1 MLNDTVSF
9 PGVLNDIVPCVIVV
23 GSVLIFVTKK
33 SNCEELA
40 NNLRLKDFN
49 GELMSSL
56 LTFIL
61 VQSH

>member
-1 MLNDTVSF
+1 ML
-9 PGVLNDIVPCVIVV
+9 VV

-49 GELMSSL
+49 GKCLSFVFFLFSYL
-56 LTFIL
+56 FQFNFFALYL
-61 VQSH
+61 